1 MKYIIVQAIKAGKPT
16 GPPRA
21 IIFDDGLIHSEVA
34 RFRATNKMAVIAAG
48 YCSASPIDA
57 WGHSESLGIES
68 RPEDLEIIR
77 SLLSETEEFG
87 CPPSVR

>member
-16 GPPRA
+16 GPAGA
-21 IIFDDGLIHSEVA
+21 IIFDEGLIHSEVA
-34 RFRATNKMAVIAAG
+34 RFRGTKKMNVVSAG
-48 YCSASPIDA
+48 YCSASPIDV

-77 SLLSETEEFG
+77 SLLSETE
-87 CPPSVR
+87 